1 MITQHLYLTVLLIC
15 VMVGVYYRKALV
27 GSYRYV
33 LWLVIITLVLVES
46 VGYYYLTFLHKVA
59 TWVFHIYQPIEYAL
73 LALYFYGIIRQP
85 QVRKVILITIPLVLV
100 CNILNATIGQGI
112 DKLSTYTFLL
122 SAFLFCTWAVIYLWQ
137 IIQSPNE
144 SFILQNPNFL
154 ICTGVLFFYGG
165 SFFQMGLTNYLT
177 QTNPPMAEFFYQLI
191 NHLLNVVMYGLFTY
205 GFICQAKRQ
214 NSPSL

>member
-15 VMVGVYYRKALV
+15 VVVGLYHHKALV
-27 GSYRYV
+27 GPYRYV
-33 LWLVIITLVLVES
+33 LWLVVITIFPVEA
-46 VGYYYLTFLHKVA
+46 VGYYYLHVLQKVA
-59 TWVFHIYQPIEYAL
+59 TWVFHIYQPIEYGL
-73 LALYFYGIIRQP
+73 LALYFYGIIQQP

-137 IIQSPNE
+137 TIQSPNE
-144 SFILQNPNFL
+144 SFILQNPNFW

-165 SFFQMGLTNYLT
+165 SFFQMGLANYLG
-177 QTNPPMAEFFYQLI
+177 QTNPSIAEFLYQLI